1 MDRKKIIY
9 ELIPKNRFITRKEL
23 VDKLNISD
31 RLLRRYISEIRKDH
45 NIISLSSGKG
55 YKRVKSVNEMTKE
68 EIEEMYKTIKHQIA
82 ENNSRIKKL
91 KYNLKEQIAYLKVL
105 EKNL

>member
-31 RLLRRYISEIRKDH
+31 RLLRRYIAEIRKDH

-91 KYNLKEQIAYLKVL
+91 KYNLKEQIAYLKIL